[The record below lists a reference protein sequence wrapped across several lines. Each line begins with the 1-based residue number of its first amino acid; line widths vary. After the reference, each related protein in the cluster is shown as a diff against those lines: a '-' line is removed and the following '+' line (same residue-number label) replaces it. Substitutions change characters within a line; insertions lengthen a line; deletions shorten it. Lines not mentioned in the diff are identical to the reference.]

1 MLRRL
6 FRIIRAHI
14 RRANTALAVMP
25 DDHRAALLDFLN
37 DSTL

>member
-1 MLRRL
+1 MLYRL

-25 DDHRAALLDFLN
+25 DETRAALLDFIRK
-37 DSTL
+37 S